1 MVRRSAA
8 AGQHGCDTISDN
20 NKEFAMITLYAFG
33 PGMGLPDPSP
43 FVMKAELLLKM
54 SGLPYRVSTRG
65 FRRAPKGKLPYIN
78 DDGAIVADSFLIRRH
93 LEQRHGI
100 DFDGGYDKLA
110 LATAWAVEKMLE
122 EHLYFALVHER
133 WMKHENFER
142 GPARFFDFVPAPL
155 RPFIKRMVRGK
166 IGKTLQAQGMGRH
179 SADDI
184 CTMACR
190 DLDALSALIGSHAY
204 LLGERPCGADATV
217 LAFIAGALCDQV
229 DTPVRTHAEKLPNL
243 VAYRDRWM
251 AHYYANGQTGGAA
264 LAA

>member
-1 MVRRSAA
+1 
-8 AGQHGCDTISDN
+8 
-20 NKEFAMITLYAFG
+20 MITLYAFG

-65 FRRAPKGKLPYIN
+65 FRRAPKGKLPYI
-78 DDGAIVADSFLIRRH
+78 DDAGAIVADSFLIRSH

-100 DFDGGYDKLA
+100 DFDGGYDKRA
-110 LATAWAVEKMLE
+110 LAIAWAVEKMLE

-133 WMKHENFER
+133 WMKDANFEN
-142 GPARFFDFVPAPL
+142 GPSRFFDFVPAL
-155 RPFIKRMVRGK
+155 ARPFVKRMVRGQ
-166 IGKTLQAQGMGRH
+166 IRKTLQAQGMGRH
-179 SADDI
+179 SEAEI
-184 CTMACR
+184 AAMACR
-190 DLDALSALIGSHAY
+190 DLDALSALIGSQPC

-217 LAFIAGALCDQV
+217 LAFVAGTMCDHV
-229 DTPVRTHAEKLPNL
+229 DSPVRTHAEQLPDL

-251 AHYYANGQTGGAA
+251 AHYYGAGQTGAGA